1 MKVEEK
7 EKVQSPSMKQE
18 EIVPYILL
26 EQLLLAHKV
35 AAEQG
40 QAAAT
45 ILLTR
50 FILKFS
56 KKLKKMRSKSIT
68 VRYCYRSKNPGPS
81 DNCPL

>member
-1 MKVEEK
+1 MEKK
-7 EKVQSPSMKQE
+7 EKVQSPPMKQE
-18 EIVPYILL
+18 EVVPYILL

-40 QAAAT
+40 RAAAT

-68 VRYCYRSKNPGPS
+68 VRYCYRSKNPV
-81 DNCPL
+81 D

>member
-1 MKVEEK
+1 MGVEEK

-26 EQLLLAHKV
+26 EQLLLAHK
-35 AAEQG
+35 AEQG

-68 VRYCYRSKNPGPS
+68 VRYCYRSKNPV
-81 DNCPL
+81 D

>member
-1 MKVEEK
+1 MSGGRKRKGTITV
-7 EKVQSPSMKQE
+7 MKQE

-35 AAEQG
+35 VAEQG

-68 VRYCYRSKNPGPS
+68 VRYCYRSKNPV
-81 DNCPL
+81 D

>member
-1 MKVEEK
+1 MGVEEK

-68 VRYCYRSKNPGPS
+68 VRYCYRSKNPV
-81 DNCPL
+81 D

>member
-26 EQLLLAHKV
+26 EQLLFLHIRV
-35 AAEQG
+35 GFVAEQG

-68 VRYCYRSKNPGPS
+68 VRYCYRSKNPV
-81 DNCPL
+81 D

>member
-1 MKVEEK
+1 MGVEEK

-35 AAEQG
+35 VAEQG

-56 KKLKKMRSKSIT
+56 KKLKKMRSKNIIVKYS
-68 VRYCYRSKNPGPS
+68 VRSVPKTGEKAE
-81 DNCPL
+81 

>member
-35 AAEQG
+35 VAEQG

-56 KKLKKMRSKSIT
+56 KKLKEIRSKSIA
-68 VRYCYRSKNPGPS
+68 VKYCYRSEKPI
-81 DNCPL
+81 D